1 MTRCILHGG
10 MTGVDN
16 LHNKKFYLEMLKAA
30 KGKPI
35 LACYFA
41 KPEKTWKE
49 RLSSDTERIKKAAG
63 KKKFEIILA
72 SKNIKKFIEQ
82 LEVVETVY
90 FRGGSTTKLQNKL
103 KAVRGKLKK
112 LFRGKTVLGSS
123 AGALFL
129 SRYYFDQDHDKI
141 LKGLDI
147 LPVKIMTHYLSSGK
161 YAASSGKEKLTML
174 KNHKEK
180 MPTYAIPETKF
191 IILKK

>member
-1 MTRCILHGG
+1 MTRLNN
-10 MTGVDN
+10 T
-16 LHNKKFYLEMLKAA
+16 HNKKFYLEILKAA

-35 LACYFA
+35 LACYYA

-49 RLSSDTERIKKAAG
+49 RFTSDMKRMKRVAG
-63 KKKFEIILA
+63 KRNFEFILA
-72 SKNIKKFIEQ
+72 SKNIKDFLEQ
-82 LEVVETVY
+82 LAAVEVVY
-90 FRGGSTTKLQNKL
+90 FRGGSTLKLQNKL

-112 LFRGKTVLGSS
+112 SFSGKTVSGSS

-129 SRYYFDQDHDKI
+129 SKYYFDQDHDKI

-147 LPVKIMTHYLSSGK
+147 LPVKIMTHYLASGK
-161 YAASSGKEKLTML
+161 YAANSGKEKLTML